1 MVRDSMFLISIFYTF
16 TANTERTYWSTGY
29 CIRIPQSMCIPN
41 SSLCL
46 NIPNVE
52 HKYKTNNGPKLFVHQ
67 YTCVGSQ
74 KTCES
79 CATTTPPSA
88 PPLPP
93 TSVLPSHSFDPRFKA
108 ACHGVDNSHWR

>member
-1 MVRDSMFLISIFYTF
+1 MSHASIGLCMVRDSMFLISILYTF

-52 HKYKTNNGPKLFVHQ
+52 HKYKTNNGPKLLFTNTH
-67 YTCVGSQ
+67 
-74 KTCES
+74 
-79 CATTTPPSA
+79 A
-88 PPLPP
+88 
-93 TSVLPSHSFDPRFKA
+93 
-108 ACHGVDNSHWR
+108 